1 MVAPSLGYFV
11 EGFQKGLRPE
21 DRQPQSKEDIMPSHK
36 QQQSIPVIHDNQVDD
51 LEALEFCRR
60 QMTALEDMIGVDQ
73 RLVSR
78 AKSEL
83 DRRISAAR
91 HRMS

>member
-1 MVAPSLGYFV
+1 
-11 EGFQKGLRPE
+11 
-21 DRQPQSKEDIMPSHK
+21 MPSHK